1 MQSGPPLPKM
11 LIYHAM
17 VEIGGNLYIF
27 GGKTPNEG
35 IQNKILKLSCASRI
49 CSWTTLEQKMKV
61 ARSNLVVIP
70 VDDSF
75 CTPN

>member
-1 MQSGPPLPKM
+1 M

-17 VEIGGNLYIF
+17 VEIEGDLYIF
-27 GGKTPNEG
+27 GGNTPDEG
-35 IQNKILKLSCASRI
+35 IQDKIHKLTCVSRN
-49 CSWTTLEQKMKV
+49 CEWTTLEQKMKV

-70 VDDSF
+70 VDNSF